1 MNRWIMLAA
10 ILAVAGLSGCGND
23 GTEVEAN
30 APAAVGQAE
39 TSTGNTEAEELPD
52 SQLSSELQ
60 YPLAEFEY
68 ASYEV
73 SIVGDQH

>member
-10 ILAVAGLSGCGND
+10 IFAVVGLSGCGND

-30 APAAVGQAE
+30 APAAVGQVE
-39 TSTGNTEAEELPD
+39 TSTGNAEAEELPD
-52 SQLSSELQ
+52 SQQSYELQ

-68 ASYEV
+68 TSYEL
-73 SIVGDQH
+73 SSVGDQH